1 MTNDINDINGVND
14 VNDINTNAIYCKNL
28 FGTVFIFILTVLIVV
43 IFLHSYLKF
52 FK

>member
-1 MTNDINDINGVND
+1 MNDMNNMNDVND
-14 VNDINTNAIYCKNL
+14 VNDINTNAIFCKNL